1 MNVKDLQKIQRLDQY
16 DQLIVQTNDYTKQ
29 ITYCN
34 FLKDNRLSAIYNTNL
49 FSNLC
54 VDIDN
59 TNTSTEKLST
69 NNEQLNTKIDE
80 LQQLTLN
87 VDPQNISTTLSTL
100 SINVIEL
107 YGSISNEVTSIIS
120 NLSELE
126 KEINILSDT
135 TNIKTKLYI
144 ENENN
149 LLISTNYYIS
159 VNMLNLSID
168 FYNDKKLLDV
178 SSEISVISSENGSE
192 EITSYYV
199 VETNLSGNNYFEK
212 TKTEFIKISNDL
224 DFLSTEQQNLSTS
237 ILDIIKNLNSIGEN
251 SNG

>member
-16 DQLIVQTNDYTKQ
+16 DQLIVQTNDCTKQ

-34 FLKDNRLSAIYNTNL
+34 FLKDNGLSAIYNTNL

-59 TNTSTEKLST
+59 TNNSTKKLSI
-69 NNEQLNTKIDE
+69 NNEQLNTKIYE
-80 LQQLTLN
+80 LQQLILN

-107 YGSISNEVTSIIS
+107 YGSISDEVSSIIS
-120 NLSELE
+120 NLSKLDTN
-126 KEINILSDT
+126 INTLSDT
-135 TNIKTKLYI
+135 TDIKTKLYI

-159 VNMLNLSID
+159 VNMLNLSVD
-168 FYNDKKLLDV
+168 FYSDKKLLDV

-192 EITSYYV
+192 EITSYYI
-199 VETNLSGNNYFEK
+199 VETSLSGNNYFEK
-212 TKTEFIKISNDL
+212 TKTEFNKISINL

-237 ILDIIKNLNSIGEN
+237 ILDIIENLNNIGEN
-251 SNG
+251 NNG

>member
-1 MNVKDLQKIQRLDQY
+1 MNVKDLQKTQRLDQY
-16 DQLIVQTNDYTKQ
+16 DQLIVQTDYYTKQ

-34 FLKDNRLSAIYNTNL
+34 FLKNNRLSAIYNTNL

-59 TNTSTEKLST
+59 TNTSTKKLST
-69 NNEQLNTKIDE
+69 DNEQLNTKIDE
-80 LQQLTLN
+80 LQQLILN

-107 YGSISNEVTSIIS
+107 YGSISNEVSSIIS

-126 KEINILSDT
+126 NEINILSDT
-135 TNIKTKLYI
+135 TDIKTKLYI

-149 LLISTNYYIS
+149 LLISINYYVS
-159 VNMLNLSID
+159 VNMLNLNID
-168 FYNDKKLLDV
+168 FYSDKKLLDV

-212 TKTEFIKISNDL
+212 TKTKFNQISIDL
-224 DFLSTEQQNLSTS
+224 DFLSTEQQKMSTS
-237 ILDIIKNLNSIGEN
+237 ILDIIENLNNIGEN